1 METQLLNNTLVIF
14 RRELRSF
21 FDSPMAYIFLVVFA
35 VVNGYFFTNTFFL
48 YGQSDMRALFGIV
61 PLVYLF
67 FIPGVMMGLIS
78 REKGLGTIEI
88 ISTLPINDRDIVIGK
103 YLAGFVLILMALLTT
118 SLHYITLISVGTEI
132 DHGAVFTGYLGLA
145 LVGGVY
151 ASIGLFA
158 SSLTDNQVVSFIVG
172 IAIIFVFWLM
182 DKMLLFVH
190 PSLAGIVQYI
200 SVEFHLS
207 NISRGVIDTRNIIYF
222 GSVIGFFLFLTTRLV
237 ESRRWR

>member
-21 FDSPMAYIFLVVFA
+21 FDSPMAYVFLVVFA

-103 YLAGFVLILMALLTT
+103 YLAGFVLILIALFTT

-237 ESRRWR
+237 ESRRWS

>member
-1 METQLLNNTLVIF
+1 
-14 RRELRSF
+14 
-21 FDSPMAYIFLVVFA
+21 
-35 VVNGYFFTNTFFL
+35 
-48 YGQSDMRALFGIV
+48 
-61 PLVYLF
+61 
-67 FIPGVMMGLIS
+67 MMGLIS
-78 REKGLGTIEI
+78 REKGLGTLEI
-88 ISTLPINDRDIVIGK
+88 ISTLPIHDRDIVLGK
-103 YLAGFVLILMALLTT
+103 YLAGFVLILIALLTT
-118 SLHYITLISVGTEI
+118 SLHYITLIAVGNEI

-151 ASIGLFA
+151 ASIGLF
-158 SSLTDNQVVSFIVG
+158 SSALTDNQVVSFIVG

-190 PSLAGIVQYI
+190 PSLAGIVQYL

-237 ESRRWR
+237 ESRRWS